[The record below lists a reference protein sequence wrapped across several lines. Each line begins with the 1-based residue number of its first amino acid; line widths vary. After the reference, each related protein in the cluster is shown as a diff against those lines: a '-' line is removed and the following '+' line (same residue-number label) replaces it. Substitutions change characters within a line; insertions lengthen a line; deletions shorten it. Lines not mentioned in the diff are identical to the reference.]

1 MITHVVL
8 FKLKNY
14 PDKIAKTE
22 ALTTFRS
29 KLLALKETINELR
42 FIEVGLHHQTETD
55 TFDICL
61 TTRFDSLDHL
71 EIYKVHPE
79 HLKVVEFVK
88 EHAVQRA
95 VVDYDL

>member
-14 PDKIAKTE
+14 PDAKTKTE
-22 ALTTFRS
+22 ALHTFRS
-29 KLLALKETINELR
+29 KLLALKDTIEVLR
-42 FIEVGLHHQTETD
+42 FIEVGLHHQLETD
-55 TFDICL
+55 TFDLCL

-71 EIYKVHPE
+71 EIYKNHPE
-79 HLKVVEFVK
+79 HQKVVGFVK

-95 VVDYDL
+95 VVDYEL